1 MGGEEEDL
9 SRGELTVLTVHF
21 VQKETG
27 EGRSRGDRDLTP
39 LSLSLSLSFSFSPAL
54 SHTFLRSR
62 KSPLRKRCSPLTKIE
77 EVNHFSLALEFWEK
91 KIMQRGKG

>member
-27 EGRSRGDRDLTP
+27 GGRSRGDRDLTP
-39 LSLSLSLSFSFSPAL
+39 LSLSLSLSHSLPGHVIRASVVRL
-54 SHTFLRSR
+54 
-62 KSPLRKRCSPLTKIE
+62 LRK
-77 EVNHFSLALEFWEK
+77 
-91 KIMQRGKG
+91 

>member
-1 MGGEEEDL
+1 MGGEEDL
-9 SRGELTVLTVHF
+9 SRRELTVLTVQF
-21 VQKETG
+21 VQKETRG
-27 EGRSRGDRDLTP
+27 GRSRRDRGDLT
-39 LSLSLSLSFSFSPAL
+39 SLFLSLSFSLPL

-91 KIMQRGKG
+91 KIIQRGKG

>member
-39 LSLSLSLSFSFSPAL
+39 LSLSLSLSHSRLLYPIHFYDPAKVRCASVVRL
-54 SHTFLRSR
+54 
-62 KSPLRKRCSPLTKIE
+62 LRK
-77 EVNHFSLALEFWEK
+77 
-91 KIMQRGKG
+91 